1 MNTAEAIVKILEE
14 INVKYIFGHP
24 GELIIPFYSALE
36 NSKIEHV
43 LMRHEQG
50 AIHGADGYAR
60 ATADFG
66 VCIATAGPG
75 ALNFTM
81 GLAVAYKDSVPMIV
95 ITGDNPNS
103 LRSVSGDGFQDIDIN
118 SIFKPITFKSFNS
131 FNGKSAIMN
140 VKKAIQILKN
150 EPKGPIH
157 INLPK
162 NALLDENI
170 GKLFNNNN
178 NFFPN
183 DNESIPSLNFNYYQ
197 LNNAITEIKNAKKPI
212 ILAGAG
218 IFWGKA
224 ITNFKQFI
232 EINNIPYGHT
242 YHAKSLIKKSKMDLG
257 LVGIRG
263 TKIANY
269 AFNNAD
275 LIIVLGSKLSERT
288 LNTDENFSVDKNNFT
303 INKNNF
309 PTFKNHKA
317 KCINVNIDKNVLS
330 GNIKIHGDVRL
341 FLKELN
347 SLGKI
352 TNSLNNSWLY
362 EIYNNNNMNN
372 ATTSTNN
379 NININTNIN
388 NKFETSELNSEN
400 IPIKPQTAIKI
411 ILEYF
416 EDNIIV
422 NDAGSHTTWVNLL
435 SEIYSNEKLIY
446 SGAMA
451 PMGYGL
457 PAACGASV
465 ALAKTGEKIIL
476 INGDGGFQMNIQEL
490 ATIATYNLP
499 ILIIVLNNSQ
509 LGIIRQWEKAYDNNL
524 RYEIDLENPDF
535 VSIANA
541 YGIRGETV
549 SSKKGLKLAI
559 DDLKLDKPYLIEIL
573 VAEEDIPL
581 SNK

>member
-14 INVKYIFGHP
+14 ANVKHIFGHP
-24 GELIIPFYSALE
+24 GEQIIPFYSALKD
-36 NSKIEHV
+36 SKIEHV

-60 ATADFG
+60 VSADFG

-81 GLAVAYKDSVPMIV
+81 GLAVAYKDSIPMLV
-95 ITGDNPNS
+95 ITGDNPQS
-103 LRSVSGDGFQDIDIN
+103 FDSKDRFQDIDIN
-118 SIFKPITFKSFNS
+118 SIFDPITFKSS
-131 FNGKSAIMN
+131 CPIDGISAVMN
-140 VKKAIQILKN
+140 VEEAIKILKN

-162 NALLDENI
+162 NILLDENI
-170 GKLFNNNN
+170 G
-178 NFFPN
+178 NFSN
-183 DNESIPSLNFNYYQ
+183 DNGIYSSYIFHSSYFSYYDYTS
-197 LNNAITEIKNAKKPI
+197 LNNAINEIKSAKKPL

-224 ITNFKQFI
+224 SNDFKKFV
-232 EINNIPYGHT
+232 ETNNIPFVHT
-242 YHAKSLIKKSKMDLG
+242 YHAKSIIGTSKMDLG
-257 LVGIRG
+257 LVGVRG

-275 LIIVLGSKLSERT
+275 FVIILGSKLSERT
-288 LNTDENFSVDKNNFT
+288 INTGEDFFVDKSNFF
-303 INKNNF
+303 N
-309 PTFKNHKA
+309 FKNHRTKFV
-317 KCINVNIDKNVLS
+317 NVNIDEKVLS
-330 GNIKIHGDVRL
+330 GNIKIHGDVNF

-352 TNSLNNSWLY
+352 TNSLDSSWLD
-362 EIYNNNNMNN
+362 EIRDNDNEFLIEGLDSE
-372 ATTSTNN
+372 TT
-379 NININTNIN
+379 
-388 NKFETSELNSEN
+388 
-400 IPIKPQTAIKI
+400 PIKPQIAIKI
-411 ILEYF
+411 ILESF
-416 EDNIIV
+416 KDNFIV

-465 ALAKTGEKIIL
+465 ALAKNDEKIIL

-490 ATIATYNLP
+490 ATIVTYNLP

-509 LGIIRQWEKAYDNNL
+509 LGIIRQWEELYANDL
-524 RYEIDLENPDF
+524 RYSVDLENPDF
-535 VSIANA
+535 LNLANA
-541 YGIRGETV
+541 YGIEGETV
-549 SSKKGLKLAI
+549 SSKEELKLAI
-559 DDLKLDKPYLIEIL
+559 SNLKLDNPYLIEVLID
-573 VAEEDIPL
+573 EEDIPFP
-581 SNK
+581 NK